1 LYACAAYLCAFDD
14 GIATT
19 LDKGLAAFVANM
31 AMALGY
37 TIAIAVAFADIAACG
52 KA

>member
-1 LYACAAYLCAFDD
+1 MYAFAAYLRAFDD

-31 AMALGY
+31 AMAAGY
-37 TIAIAVAFADIAACG
+37 AIAIAVAFADIAACG
-52 KA
+52 NA

>member
-1 LYACAAYLCAFDD
+1 LYAFAAYLCAFND

-19 LDKGLAAFVANM
+19 LDKGLAAFFSYV
-31 AMALGY
+31 AMAVGY
-37 TIAIAVAFADIAACG
+37 AIAIAVAFADIAACG